1 MMAQRANR
9 LPVVYSCSGCSSAA
23 QMANFIALRLDR
35 EGVAEMSCIAG
46 VGGAVPHLVKTAIS
60 GRPILALDGCPLSCA
75 RACLNQCGVEP
86 TAHIV
91 LSEHGV
97 KKRYHAEFDQAEAE
111 AMLARVRPTVTRLYR
126 GTGAGRASAAKPEAI

>member
-1 MMAQRANR
+1 MIAWRANR
-9 LPVVYSCSGCSSAA
+9 VPVVYSCSGCSSAA

-35 EGVAEMSCIAG
+35 EGKAEMSCIAG
-46 VGGAVPHLVKTAIS
+46 VGGGVPHLVKTAIS
-60 GRPILALDGCPLSCA
+60 GRPILALDGCPLACA

-111 AMLARVRPTVTRLYR
+111 AMLARLRPIVARLYS
-126 GTGAGRASAAKPEAI
+126 GTGRARACAAKPEAA